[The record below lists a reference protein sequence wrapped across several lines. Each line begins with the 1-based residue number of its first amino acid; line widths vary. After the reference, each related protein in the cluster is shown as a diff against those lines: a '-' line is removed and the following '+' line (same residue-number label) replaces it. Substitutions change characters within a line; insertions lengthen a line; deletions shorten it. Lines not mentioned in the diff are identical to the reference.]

1 MSPEERLKRILRYLA
16 GEDQLPSWMHQQS
29 GWAQS
34 GTLTTCRNDSV
45 VKCYVDK
52 FDRAAMY
59 TVQIDINLGDA
70 QGIVP
75 FQTQAYIFWSING
88 TPVRRVIDV
97 SQGASISGVTE
108 SARVEVYDVTPDIG
122 RGVRFRDYT
131 VLINVAPGPRA
142 ATTNPPFLRAWAS
155 TQQLLAGASTVLI
168 VPDDVGANG
177 FRLSVFSP
185 SGGVS
190 GATVTM
196 ADSNGTVYDQYVV
209 LPGVTDKFVPL
220 APGTCQIVVTNNDG
234 ANPLNVSGQWSI
246 DG

>member
-1 MSPEERLKRILRYLA
+1 
-16 GEDQLPSWMHQQS
+16 MHQQS
-29 GWAQS
+29 GWAQT
-34 GTLTTCRNDSV
+34 GPLTTCENNQV
-45 VKCYVDK
+45 VKCAVER

-59 TVQIDINLGDA
+59 TAQIDVNLGNA

-75 FQTQAYIFWSING
+75 FQTQAVIFWSING
-88 TPVRRVIDV
+88 SPVRRVIDV

-122 RGVRFRDYT
+122 RGVRNRPYT
-131 VLINVAPGPRA
+131 VMINVAPGPRA
-142 ATTNPPFLRAWAS
+142 ATTLPPFLRAWPA
-155 TQQLLAGASTVLI
+155 TQQLLAAAATVLI

-185 SGGVS
+185 SGGIA

-196 ADSNGTVYDQYVV
+196 TDSNGTVYDQYVV
-209 LPGVTDKFVPL
+209 LPGATDKFVPL

-234 ANPLNVSGQWSI
+234 ANPLNISGQWAI